1 MKNKTRQI
9 VALLV
14 TAAMLTGCGAVQN
27 QDVVSEQT
35 KTQEETQTESVE
47 EVQSKADTATEY
59 SVIGQ
64 RPRLISG

>member
-47 EVQSKADTATEY
+47 EIQEF
-59 SVIGQ
+59 
-64 RPRLISG
+64 

>member
-35 KTQEETQTESVE
+35 KTQGEKHRLNLWKKYRV
-47 EVQSKADTATEY
+47 KL
-59 SVIGQ
+59 IQ
-64 RPRLISG
+64 RQ

>member
-47 EVQSKADTATEY
+47 EQQTAVKIY
-59 SVIGQ
+59 
-64 RPRLISG
+64 RLLLTLTHWRRI

>member
-35 KTQEETQTESVE
+35 KTQEEKQTESVE
-47 EVQSKADTATEY
+47 
-59 SVIGQ
+59 
-64 RPRLISG
+64 

>member
-27 QDVVSEQT
+27 QDVVSPREAPAIRLCRGIPP
-35 KTQEETQTESVE
+35 EY
-47 EVQSKADTATEY
+47 TA
-59 SVIGQ
+59 
-64 RPRLISG
+64 